1 MAIPFIFRVNTALL
15 MSYGQFID
23 HDLAETPV
31 NNCGDENDSVIECC
45 QDIKCPNCDCKQFL
59 SGS

>member
-1 MAIPFIFRVNTALL
+1 MFRVNTALL

-31 NNCGDENDSVIECC
+31 NNCGDENNTQIQCC
-45 QDIKCPNCDCKQFL
+45 QDIKCSNCDCKQFL
-59 SGS
+59 SGT